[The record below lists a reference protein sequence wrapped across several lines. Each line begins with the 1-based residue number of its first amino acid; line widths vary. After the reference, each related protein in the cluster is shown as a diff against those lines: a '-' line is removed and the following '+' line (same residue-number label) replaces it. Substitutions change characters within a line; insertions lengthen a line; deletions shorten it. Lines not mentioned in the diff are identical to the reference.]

1 MCLCSLG
8 GCGRDHHMSVAPEQS
23 HLLSLYL
30 QEKTELPSTRLVFRY
45 TLLRCV
51 MLLY

>member
-1 MCLCSLG
+1 MCLCSEVVVEIT
-8 GCGRDHHMSVAPEQS
+8 HMSVAPEQS